1 MSLKIQSTSSGDQT
15 KPSIEHPSADVSLS
29 IYLARERSFQKP
41 HVFLRFPAIQTDL
54 KEKLSMASLVEVIS
68 TKTPIPKSS
77 LKSSFL
83 GKNVSFIE
91 FGRPARTPLTH
102 GGYSV
107 KMSWDGPLHSVKL
120 IIQGKNLELTDTV
133 KRHVEDKVGKAV
145 QKHSHLVREVD
156 VRLSV
161 RGGELGKGPRIR
173 RCEVTL
179 FTNRHGVVR
188 AEEDAETIYASIDL
202 VSSIIQRKLR
212 KIKEKESDHGRHM
225 KGFNRL
231 KVRGP
236 VPQVV
241 EGDADEVSQQEV
253 EDSIEEMP
261 LLQPTVAVVYI
272 KKLEQNKL
280 KKREKKFKFPS
291 PLPRNLNFKFLISL
305 SRDLVEWSLS
315 LTCSALRVVRSKF
328 FDMPPLTVSEAIEQL
343 ENVDHDFYGFRNEET
358 GEINNIYK
366 RKAGGYGLIIPK
378 GNDEAERLEPLMVEP
393 AREPSLA
400 E

>member
-1 MSLKIQSTSSGDQT
+1 
-15 KPSIEHPSADVSLS
+15 
-29 IYLARERSFQKP
+29 
-41 HVFLRFPAIQTDL
+41 
-54 KEKLSMASLVEVIS
+54 MASLVGTLQTSFNNPFVSLSPTPPKTSLASSSVIS
-68 TKTPIPKSS
+68 TKTQIPKSS
-77 LKSSFL
+77 LESSFL

-91 FGRPARTPLTH
+91 FGRTARTPLTH

-145 QKHSHLVREVD
+145 QKHSHLVREID
-156 VRLSV
+156 
-161 RGGELGKGPRIR
+161 
-173 RCEVTL
+173 VTL

-231 KVRGP
+231 KVREP

-253 EDSIEEMP
+253 EGSIEE
-261 LLQPTVAVVYI
+261 
-272 KKLEQNKL
+272 
-280 KKREKKFKFPS
+280 
-291 PLPRNLNFKFLISL
+291 
-305 SRDLVEWSLS
+305 
-315 LTCSALRVVRSKF
+315 VVRTKF

-358 GEINNIYK
+358 GEINIVYK

-378 GNDEAERLEPLMVEP
+378 GNYEAERLEPLVVEP